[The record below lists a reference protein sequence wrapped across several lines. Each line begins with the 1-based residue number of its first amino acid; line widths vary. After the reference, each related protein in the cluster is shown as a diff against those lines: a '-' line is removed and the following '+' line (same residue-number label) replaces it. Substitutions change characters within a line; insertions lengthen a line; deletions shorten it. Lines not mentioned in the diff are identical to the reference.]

1 MQHFAHPFP
10 AGLAPHPQHDD
21 RKRQKY
27 ALCCQME
34 HRAHFHDTI
43 IPARC
48 VAPKQPHGLI
58 STSQSYNAYF
68 WAVWVLSG
76 PNLGHQPEFR
86 PREMASGHTW
96 RGPHPANQQDEGLS
110 YLGESGR
117 YRARPFPAPLH
128 QARRAHPRRASGD
141 AGDLTQPSQTVKHS
155 GASRSTDIASD
166 NEMGRNSDSERIHD
180 WVKPPSSTANL
191 RATHKETAQKKTRS

>member
-76 PNLGHQPEFR
+76 PNFGHQPEFR
-86 PREMASGHTW
+86 PRECQVAIPGEAPIPQTSRMRAFPTWVNQAGTVRGHSRRLYTKLGVHT
-96 RGPHPANQQDEGLS
+96 RDELQAM
-110 YLGESGR
+110 LG
-117 YRARPFPAPLH
+117 
-128 QARRAHPRRASGD
+128 
-141 AGDLTQPSQTVKHS
+141 
-155 GASRSTDIASD
+155 I
-166 NEMGRNSDSERIHD
+166 
-180 WVKPPSSTANL
+180 
-191 RATHKETAQKKTRS
+191 